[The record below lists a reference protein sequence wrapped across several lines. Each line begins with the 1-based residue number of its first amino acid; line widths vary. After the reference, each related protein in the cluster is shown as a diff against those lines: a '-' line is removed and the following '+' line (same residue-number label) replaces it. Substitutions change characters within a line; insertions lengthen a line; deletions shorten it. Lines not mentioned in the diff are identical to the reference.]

1 MDGDFEVRYQELM
14 EDCKVS
20 PALFE
25 DTEGRLRQFVEPFA
39 RCLGTSPRREFAQT
53 YVAGL
58 VSDLEYKNIESIA
71 YHHDQDRQPLQRFIG
86 SLRWD
91 HRPLLAL
98 LAQQV
103 GAELGEADGVIVF
116 DPSAHSK
123 KGSES
128 VGVQRQ
134 WNGRQGKVDN
144 CQVGVYLG
152 YVSRREQ
159 ALVDERLYLPKSWAN
174 HRSRRKKCGV
184 PADVRFATRLELSL
198 EMLRETGPLLPHA
211 WVAGDEELGRST
223 QFRRDL
229 RGLQERYLLAVPC
242 NTRVRSLETPL
253 PTIAEED
260 PVPSPFQR
268 VDRWRAALPESAW
281 TRVEVR
287 DGEKGP
293 LVMHVVS
300 QRVLAITERTHP
312 ESEELLVVVRRSD
325 DEGKTVYDY
334 LLSNAASDTPRP
346 ELARVANA
354 EHRVEECIK
363 RAKSEAGLSDY
374 ETRTWW
380 GWHHHQTLSLLA
392 TWFLVQETRRGKKN
406 HSGPHGPA
414 SPRRS
419 RQAPLHCHRST
430 RSRSHRPRLPTPTRT
445 ERTSSLLSPQKTQ
458 SLAATTRQP
467 AAID

>member
-1 MDGDFEVRYQELM
+1 
-14 EDCKVS
+14 
-20 PALFE
+20 
-25 DTEGRLRQFVEPFA
+25 
-39 RCLGTSPRREFAQT
+39 
-53 YVAGL
+53 
-58 VSDLEYKNIESIA
+58 
-71 YHHDQDRQPLQRFIG
+71 
-86 SLRWD
+86 
-91 HRPLLAL
+91 
-98 LAQQV
+98 
-103 GAELGEADGVIVF
+103 
-116 DPSAHSK
+116 
-123 KGSES
+123 
-128 VGVQRQ
+128 
-134 WNGRQGKVDN
+134 VDN

-174 HRSRRKKCGV
+174 HRTRRKKCGV
-184 PADVRFATRLELSL
+184 PDDVRFATRLELSL

-242 NTRVRSLETPL
+242 NTRVRALEDLSQVGQEGSLP
-253 PTIAEED
+253 A
-260 PVPSPFQR
+260 PFQR

-293 LVMHVVS
+293 LVTHVVS
-300 QRVLAITERTHP
+300 QRVVAITERNYP
-312 ESEELLVVVRRSD
+312 ESEELLVIVRRSEE
-325 DEGKTVYDY
+325 EGTTVYDY
-334 LLSNAASDTPRP
+334 LLSNAAADTPRA

-392 TWFLVQETRRGKKN
+392 TWFLVQETQRGKKI
-406 HSGPHGPA
+406 HSGPDCPA
-414 SPRRS
+414 SARGT
-419 RQAPLHCHRST
+419 RQAPLHRHRPT
-430 RSRSHRPRLPTPTRT
+430 RPRAHRPRLPTPTRT
-445 ERTSSLLSPQKTQ
+445 KRTSPLLSPQKTQ
-458 SLAATTRQP
+458 SLATTTCQP
-467 AAID
+467 ATID

>member
-1 MDGDFEVRYQELM
+1 MDRDFEVRYEELM
-14 EDCKVS
+14 DECKVS

-25 DTEGRLRQFVEPFA
+25 GTEERLRRFAEPFA
-39 RCLGTSPRREFAQT
+39 RCLGTSLRQELTQM
-53 YVAGL
+53 YLAGL
-58 VSDLEYKNIESIA
+58 VCDLDHKNIESIA
-71 YHHDQDRQPLQRFIG
+71 YYHDQDRQPLQRFIG
-86 SLRWD
+86 SVEWD
-91 HRPLLAL
+91 HRPMLTLLTR
-98 LAQQV
+98 QV
-103 GAELGEADGVIVF
+103 AAELGEADGVIVF

-123 KGSES
+123 KGTES

-134 WNGRQGKVDN
+134 WNGRRGKVDN
-144 CQVGVYLG
+144 CQVGVYMG

-174 HRSRRKKCGV
+174 SRSRRKKCGV
-184 PADVRFATRLELSL
+184 PDDVRFATRLELSL
-198 EMLRETGPLLPHA
+198 EMLREKGPLLPHA
-211 WVAGDEELGRST
+211 WIAGDEEFGRST

-229 RGLQERYLLAVPC
+229 RALQERYLLAVPC
-242 NTRVRSLETPL
+242 NTLVQTLETDVSNVAQKRPL
-253 PTIAEED
+253 P
-260 PVPSPFQR
+260 PFQR

-300 QRVLAITERTHP
+300 QRVLAITERNHP
-312 ESEELLVVVRRSD
+312 ESEELLVIVRRSD
-325 DEGKTVYDY
+325 EEGKTVYDY
-334 LLSNAASDTPRP
+334 LLSNAAPDTPRP

-392 TWFLVQETRRGKKN
+392 TWFLVQETRRGKKI
-406 HSGPHGPA
+406 HASPYGSA
-414 SPRRS
+414 SPRGA
-419 RQAPLHCHRST
+419 RQAALHRHRPT
-430 RSRSHRPRLPTPTRT
+430 RSPAHRPRLPTPTRT
-445 ERTSSLLSPQKTQ
+445 QRTSSLLSPQSTQ
-458 SLAATTRQP
+458 SLTTTTCQP
-467 AAID
+467 ATID